1 MYIYV
6 YNVCIYVL
14 MYRRIG
20 IVYIYIYILHYVHYD
35 IL

>member
-20 IVYIYIYILHYVHYD
+20 IVYIYILHYVHYD